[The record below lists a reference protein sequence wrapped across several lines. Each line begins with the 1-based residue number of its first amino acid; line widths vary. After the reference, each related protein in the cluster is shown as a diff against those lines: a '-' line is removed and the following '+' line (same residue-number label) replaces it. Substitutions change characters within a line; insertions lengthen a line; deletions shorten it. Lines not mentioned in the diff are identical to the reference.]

1 MSDTTIRDLFLE
13 REKTTLSE
21 FAFLTSETKGREYPY
36 NQCSVRTEFQ
46 RDRDKIIHSSS
57 FRRLMH
63 KTQVFLAPVDDH
75 YRTRLTHTL
84 EVTQIA
90 RIIARALRL
99 NEDLTEAAALGH
111 DLGHTPFGHAGE
123 DAMRTC
129 FDPDFAHYKQSLRV
143 VEKLENDGMGL
154 NLTWEVRDGILNHT
168 GKNMA
173 STLEGV
179 IVKFA
184 DRIAYINHDIDDA
197 RRAGI
202 LCPTDI
208 PKDIRDVLGDG
219 HSDRINRMVLA
230 VIQGSEGKPEIRM
243 TDEIQQATDE
253 LRSFLFANVYENSVA
268 KSEDEKAKALLV
280 RLFEYYSERPELMP
294 QVYFNNV
301 DSEGVGRCVCDYI
314 SSMTDRFAIDTYNA
328 LFVPRGWGG
337 KT

>member
-1 MSDTTIRDLFLE
+1 M
-13 REKTTLSE
+13 
-21 FAFLTSETKGREYPY
+21 
-36 NQCSVRTEFQ
+36 
-46 RDRDKIIHSSS
+46 
-57 FRRLMH
+57 
-63 KTQVFLAPVDDH
+63 
-75 YRTRLTHTL
+75 
-84 EVTQIA
+84 
-90 RIIARALRL
+90 
-99 NEDLTEAAALGH
+99 
-111 DLGHTPFGHAGE
+111 
-123 DAMRTC
+123 
-129 FDPDFAHYKQSLRV
+129 RV
-143 VEKLENDGMGL
+143 VEKLENDGQGL

-202 LCPTDI
+202 LSPTDI

-219 HSDRINRMVLA
+219 HSERINRMVLA
-230 VIQGSEGKPEIRM
+230 VIQGSENRPEIRM
-243 TDEIQQATDE
+243 TDEVQQATDA

-294 QVYFNNV
+294 KVYFDNV
-301 DSEGVGRCVCDYI
+301 ESEGVGRCVCDYI

-328 LFVPRGWGG
+328 LFVPRVWGG